1 MAQRLEVN
9 VIVVKFL
16 LQNTENKKQQ
26 TVRIKRSQTAAISG
40 GVVQVVLICK
50 IKVRQIVCYYFTY
63 HDSLGLLVKFDSNLF
78 AFKTDC

>member
-26 TVRIKRSQTAAISG
+26 IVKVKRSQTAAISG

-50 IKVRQIVCYYFTY
+50 IKEQ
-63 HDSLGLLVKFDSNLF
+63 
-78 AFKTDC
+78 